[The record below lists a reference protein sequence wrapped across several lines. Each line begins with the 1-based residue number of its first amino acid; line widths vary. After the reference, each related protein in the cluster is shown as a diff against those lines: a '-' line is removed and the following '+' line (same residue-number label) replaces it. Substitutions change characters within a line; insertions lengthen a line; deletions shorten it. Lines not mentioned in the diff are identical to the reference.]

1 MVKKMLTLV
10 QVIMLFAHTV
20 EKHLKPAMDM
30 KTFQNC
36 MKKANTRLN
45 ALNAKTTSSWN
56 YLVAGIIK
64 PQNERRCRIMTVKE
78 KAVKMRTMTDEELV
92 AYVENRVK
100 KARSEG
106 YNQGYS
112 LRQKDLDNLKDF
124 VIKMYDYVI
133 DIGSAI
139 KDSYYDELMSYFNDL
154 YTIIVRL
161 GRR

>member
-20 EKHLKPAMDM
+20 EKHLKPAVDM

-45 ALNAKTTSSWN
+45 ALNAKITSSWN
-56 YLVAGIIK
+56 HLVAGIMK

-78 KAVKMRTMTDEELV
+78 KAAKMRAMTDEELV

-100 KARSEG
+100 KAYSEG
-106 YNQGYS
+106 FNKGRK
-112 LRQKDLDNLKDF
+112 LVEGRKDNETNKGNS
-124 VIKMYDYVI
+124 KRAKRA
-133 DIGSAI
+133 G
-139 KDSYYDELMSYFNDL
+139 K
-154 YTIIVRL
+154 
-161 GRR
+161 